1 MDLAEVQ
8 GLVALI
14 RGSDINEFIFE
25 SGQQKLVIRRIMQ
38 TLSDVLHD
46 KTPDT
51 EAAPDNGDAVVAAA
65 SQTALE
71 EAAPAV
77 VPQQEDMAAEEEA
90 GLCYATAAMVGTFY
104 QAPKPG
110 AAPYVRVGDRVKK
123 GQVLCLLEAMKLNF
137 EVEAAVDGIVSKVYV
152 ADGEPVEFGQKLIAI
167 KAA

>member
-38 TLSDVLHD
+38 TLSSVLHD
-46 KTPDT
+46 KTSGT
-51 EAAPDNGDAVVAAA
+51 EVAPGNGDALAAAA
-65 SQTALE
+65 SQTVLE
-71 EAAPAV
+71 EVAPAA
-77 VPQQEDMAAEEEA
+77 VPQQEDAAAEEEE

-137 EVEAAVDGIVSKVYV
+137 EVEAEVDGIVSKVYV